1 MKHDVTFNI
10 PTRSLGNADIEF
22 FVFRK
27 GEMFGKLAVSKGSI
41 VWFQRNKVWGHKANW
56 EDLDKYMTK
65 AHPRVER
72 RK

>member
-41 VWFQRNKVWGHKANW
+41 VWFQRNKVWG
-56 EDLDKYMTK
+56 L
-65 AHPRVER
+65 
-72 RK
+72 